1 VPADAQIIFSLPPD
15 ERLTAA
21 MQLLGVDFT
30 NLSDVAGH
38 A

>member
-1 VPADAQIIFSLPPD
+1 MPPEHRLP
-15 ERLTAA
+15 AA
-21 MQLLGVDFT
+21 MQLLGIDFA